1 MTLATDQNLDPDRL
15 SPTARRMLAL
25 RDEVLAE
32 WVKRVR
38 QTLKEAEHLPNPI
51 LIDTVPSLYD
61 NLAQAITPDYP
72 RITGDEG
79 NTVATEH
86 GGERA
91 RLTNYNARSV
101 VWEYQLLRWT
111 VFDVLKLNGVQLNQ
125 NEVLVINA
133 SIDGSIR
140 ASVNAFALAQTELRE
155 RFAAA
160 LVHDLRNPLSAAHVL
175 AQFIQRSSDLAKIKD
190 FAGQI
195 AVNLSRVDR
204 MIQDLLDSITF
215 HAGER
220 LPLRLDEFDI
230 QEVAK
235 EVCDQFTAMDGARF
249 QLIGGRVRGWW
260 DRDAMRRAMENLIGN
275 AVKYGTPGTPI
286 RIKIGTVADRMML
299 SVHSEGEPI
308 PPEEIESVFQVFQR
322 AAAAKDGGKEGWGIG
337 LPYVRSVA
345 ESHGG
350 SVEVDS
356 ALGRGTTFL
365 IDIPKDARPFQ
376 DAPTLSTKL
385 G

>member
-1 MTLATDQNLDPDRL
+1 
-15 SPTARRMLAL
+15 
-25 RDEVLAE
+25 
-32 WVKRVR
+32 
-38 QTLKEAEHLPNPI
+38 
-51 LIDTVPSLYD
+51 
-61 NLAQAITPDYP
+61 
-72 RITGDEG
+72 
-79 NTVATEH
+79 
-86 GGERA
+86 
-91 RLTNYNARSV
+91 
-101 VWEYQLLRWT
+101 
-111 VFDVLKLNGVQLNQ
+111 
-125 NEVLVINA
+125 
-133 SIDGSIR
+133 
-140 ASVNAFALAQTELRE
+140 
-155 RFAAA
+155 
-160 LVHDLRNPLSAAHVL
+160 
-175 AQFIQRSSDLAKIKD
+175 
-190 FAGQI
+190 
-195 AVNLSRVDR
+195 

>member
-1 MTLATDQNLDPDRL
+1 
-15 SPTARRMLAL
+15 MLAL
-25 RDEVLAE
+25 RDEVLTE

-79 NTVATEH
+79 TTVATEH

-111 VFDVLKLNGVQLNQ
+111 VFDVLKSNGVQLNQ

-175 AQFIQRSSDLAKIKD
+175 AQFIQRSSDLTKIKD